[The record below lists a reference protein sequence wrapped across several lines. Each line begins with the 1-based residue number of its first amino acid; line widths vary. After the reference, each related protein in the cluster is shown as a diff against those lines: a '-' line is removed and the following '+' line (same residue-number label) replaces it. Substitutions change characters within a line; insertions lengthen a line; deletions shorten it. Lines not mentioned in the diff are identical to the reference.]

1 MFGDFKKFLSASL
14 QVYLFLL
21 AIIFIMKLVG
31 LDYFG
36 IDTSNEFINY
46 MGYLV
51 SKHQLANNIIY
62 IIPLVINQYVL
73 LSISANDNS
82 KRMIIYNLI
91 ILPIFFVFECIKI
104 PFFGNC
110 GVLVEILYSLM
121 VLAIYTKKLT
131 KDIIKRFFKVLGL
144 ILIIQ
149 IISIITRTNNT
160 IEYVLNP
167 ILNIILN
174 LDYIILLIIM
184 YKVNF
189 MKGEDNLCGYQV
201 GQCFSSLKKEK
212 LKKSLKELLE
222 NLHNLNKEDKIAY
235 IIYLTLSLIWNLFT
249 VITVILIG
257 ILNGTVVECIFI
269 LTSFWI
275 SKMIF
280 RKSFHLKSM
289 IQCFVLSNLSYYL
302 LNRVTAPIGI
312 SILVPILLGVGLS
325 YGTTKLR
332 KELKPLYKGMPLED
346 FDSSILRVVDKD
358 SDKYKICYDFFIEKK
373 NAILLGRK
381 YNYTEAGIRK
391 ITSRVNDK
399 IKALK

>member
-21 AIIFIMKLVG
+21 VIIFIMKLVG

-36 IDTSNEFINY
+36 IDTSNKIVNY
-46 MGYLV
+46 IGYLV
-51 SKHQLANNIIY
+51 SKHQWANNIIY
-62 IIPLVINQYVL
+62 IIPLAINQYVL

-82 KRMIIYNLI
+82 KRMLIYNLI

-104 PFFGNC
+104 PFFGYY
-110 GVLVEILYSLM
+110 GVLVEILYSLI

-201 GQCFSSLKKEK
+201 GQCFSSLKKEN

-381 YNYTEAGIRK
+381 YNYTESGIRK

>member
-46 MGYLV
+46 VGYLV
-51 SKHQLANNIIY
+51 SKHQWANNIIY
-62 IIPLVINQYVL
+62 IIPLAINQYVL

-82 KRMIIYNLI
+82 KRMLIYNII

-104 PFFGNC
+104 PFFGNY
-110 GVLVEILYSLM
+110 GVLVEILYSLI

-201 GQCFSSLKKEK
+201 GQCFSSLKKEN

-249 VITVILIG
+249 VITVILMG

-346 FDSSILRVVDKD
+346 FDSSILKVVDKD